1 MSLAAARLRSSLC
14 SGDNM
19 RMNLIVFVSFLCV
32 ASALLAWAFSTHGK
46 EGMLIFFLGAAL
58 LLCTLAVG
66 GTRLVTGK
74 TSTTNK
80 FGILGAT
87 IGLFSGAVVGVKIG
101 FGRVMISIFNPDLP
115 ERDFVTSFGAIGGG
129 ILGAFFLALLSGILQ
144 MLFVRPEKA
153 APVEDSEASDSRGD
167 TA

>member
-1 MSLAAARLRSSLC
+1 
-14 SGDNM
+14 M
-19 RMNLIVFVSFLCV
+19 RMKRIVFIAFLCV
-32 ASALLAWAFSTHGK
+32 ASALLAWAFSTRDK

-74 TSTTNK
+74 TPTTNK
-80 FGILGAT
+80 FAISGAT
-87 IGLFSGAVVGVKIG
+87 IGLFLGGVVGAQTG
-101 FGRVMISIFNPDLP
+101 FGRVMISIFNPDFP
-115 ERDFVTSFGAIGGG
+115 ERDIGTSFGAIGGG

-144 MLFVRPEKA
+144 MLFVRPENA

-167 TA
+167 RDTA